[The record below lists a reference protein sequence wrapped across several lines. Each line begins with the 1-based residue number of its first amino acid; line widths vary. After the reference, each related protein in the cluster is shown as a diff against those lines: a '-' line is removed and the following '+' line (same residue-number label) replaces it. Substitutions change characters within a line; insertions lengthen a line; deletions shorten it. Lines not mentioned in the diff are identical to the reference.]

1 MIYAIVFL
9 FLCLGA
15 VAYKF
20 QEMAKL
26 YENSRECYKKL
37 AIQNKSLLKLANDR
51 LEKLK
56 DIDQHFIDARVTID
70 ELNATIKTLK
80 DDKKRLLKRIKK
92 IKHIPSK

>member
-1 MIYAIVFL
+1 
-9 FLCLGA
+9 
-15 VAYKF
+15 
-20 QEMAKL
+20 MAKL
-26 YENSRECYKKL
+26 YENSLECYKKL

-51 LEKLK
+51 LEKIK